1 MINGQVWLKPRLDI
15 IIGYYVTKELIQ
27 LVNDRMSMLVRDN
40 HDVLLDA
47 NLDLVNMFLLPIIT
61 WILQGHSYRR
71 IAAWKLFNY
80 VGHN

>member
-27 LVNDRMSMLVRDN
+27 LVKDHMSMLVRDN

-47 NLDLVNMFLLPIIT
+47 NLD
-61 WILQGHSYRR
+61 
-71 IAAWKLFNY
+71 
-80 VGHN
+80 